1 MSARPYRDDVHVGG
15 RREDDGSGPAR
26 RRAEGADRDR
36 TAPAIEEEVEA
47 GLELLVEDAIVDG
60 DQPVRPGGARAAFGY
75 PTFRRVYLGALLSN
89 IGSWMQ
95 TVILGAFLYH
105 QTGSAT
111 YVALGTLA
119 QLGPLLLLS
128 IPGGAV
134 ADRFD
139 RRTVLVVVS
148 IEQLAFSLAI
158 AALVSQP
165 SPDIALLLGC
175 ILAIGIGQAVY
186 APAYSALIPT
196 LVDRRDMAGA
206 ISLNSANMNLSR
218 VIGPAIGGVLY
229 AKVGAS
235 WVFVGN
241 AVTYLFIIGALWG
254 LRLPRAAIDAGES
267 RVQRLLGGIRAA
279 RADRVVSRCLTTMVL
294 FSFFCLPV
302 AVLMPVLAH
311 TNLGLD
317 EDSVAYGLLYAAFG
331 LGAVVG
337 ALSIGTFLVEHDLSA
352 LVRLGLAGYA
362 VSLAAFGLIRQPAFA
377 YPAAFLV
384 GVCYFGTVTSL
395 STVLQQR
402 LDDAVR
408 GRVMALWIMAFGGT
422 VPIGAIV
429 AGPLSDLVG
438 ITGVLLGGAAVAAL
452 LAVVGKVAPS
462 PSRGHERGQSGR

>member
-1 MSARPYRDDVHVGG
+1 VRRPTEDGPDPTR
-15 RREDDGSGPAR
+15 RREPTG
-26 RRAEGADRDR
+26 DRD
-36 TAPAIEEEVEA
+36 AGHPATEEEIESGVEA
-47 GLELLVEDAIVDG
+47 LVEDALVDG
-60 DQPVRPGGARAAFGY
+60 DQPVRRGGARAAFSY
-75 PTFRRVYLGALLSN
+75 PTFRRVYTGALLSN

-95 TVILGAFLYH
+95 TVILGAFVYH

-111 YVALGTLA
+111 YVALATLA

-148 IEQLAFSLAI
+148 VEQLAFSLAI
-158 AALVSQP
+158 AALVARS
-165 SPDIALLLGC
+165 SPNLVLLLGC
-175 ILAIGIGQAVY
+175 VLAIGIGQAVY

-196 LVDRRDMAGA
+196 LVDRKDMAGA
-206 ISLNSANMNLSR
+206 IALNSANMNLSR
-218 VIGPAIGGVLY
+218 VIGPAVGGLLY
-229 AKVGAS
+229 ARVGAS

-241 AVTYLFIIGALWG
+241 AVTYLCIIGALWG
-254 LRLPRAAIDAGES
+254 VRLPRAAVTTGE
-267 RVQRLLGGIRAA
+267 RRIQRLLGGIRAA
-279 RADRVVSRCLTTMVL
+279 RQDRVVSRCLTTMVL

-311 TNLGLD
+311 RNLGLS
-317 EDSVAYGLLYAAFG
+317 EDSAAYGLLYAAFG

-337 ALSIGTFLVEHDLSA
+337 ALSIGTFLVERELGT
-352 LVRLGLAGYA
+352 LIRLGLAGYA
-362 VSLAAFGLIRQPAFA
+362 VALAAFGLIRQPALA
-377 YPAAFLV
+377 YPTAFLV

-438 ITGVLLGGAAVAAL
+438 ITAVLLGGAVVAAL
-452 LAVVGKVAPS
+452 LAARAGVAP
-462 PSRGHERGQSGR
+462 PGAAGDERMTPG

>member
-1 MSARPYRDDVHVGG
+1 M
-15 RREDDGSGPAR
+15 DDGSGTTR
-26 RRAEGADRDR
+26 RGAEGAGPEA
-36 TAPAIEEEVEA
+36 TPPATEGEIESGV
-47 GLELLVEDAIVDG
+47 ELLVEDAIVDG
-60 DQPVRPGGARAAFGY
+60 DQPVRRGGARAAFSY

-95 TVILGAFLYH
+95 TVILGAFIYH

-148 IEQLAFSLAI
+148 VEQLAFSLAI
-158 AALVSQP
+158 AALVTRS
-165 SPDIALLLGC
+165 SPNIALLLGC
-175 ILAIGIGQAVY
+175 ILAIGVGQAVY

-254 LRLPRAAIDAGES
+254 VRLPRAIVEIGES

-279 RADRVVSRCLTTMVL
+279 RRDRVVSRCLTTMVL

-311 TNLGLD
+311 ANLGLD

-337 ALSIGTFLVEHDLSA
+337 ALSIGTFLVERDLA
-352 LVRLGLAGYA
+352 TLVRLGLAGYA
-362 VSLAAFGLIRQPAFA
+362 VSLAAFGLVRQPGIA

-438 ITGVLLGGAAVAAL
+438 ITGVLLGGAVVAAL
-452 LAVVGKVAPS
+452 LAVFARLAP
-462 PSRGHERGQSGR
+462 PGARATTRELTTP

>member
-1 MSARPYRDDVHVGG
+1 V
-15 RREDDGSGPAR
+15 DDGSGTTR
-26 RRAEGADRDR
+26 RGAEGAGPEA
-36 TAPAIEEEVEA
+36 TPPATEGEIESGV
-47 GLELLVEDAIVDG
+47 ELLVEDAIVDG
-60 DQPVRPGGARAAFGY
+60 DQPVRRGGARAAFSY

-95 TVILGAFLYH
+95 TVILGAFIYH

-148 IEQLAFSLAI
+148 VEQLAFSLAI
-158 AALVSQP
+158 AALVTRS
-165 SPDIALLLGC
+165 SPNIALLLGC
-175 ILAIGIGQAVY
+175 ILAIGVGQAVY

-254 LRLPRAAIDAGES
+254 VRLPRAIVEIGES

-279 RADRVVSRCLTTMVL
+279 RRDRVVSRCLTTMVL

-311 TNLGLD
+311 ANLGLD

-337 ALSIGTFLVEHDLSA
+337 ALSIGTFLVERDLA
-352 LVRLGLAGYA
+352 TLVRLGLAGYA
-362 VSLAAFGLIRQPAFA
+362 VSLAAFGLVRQPGIA

-438 ITGVLLGGAAVAAL
+438 ITGVLLGGAVVAAL
-452 LAVVGKVAPS
+452 LAVFARLAP
-462 PSRGHERGQSGR
+462 PGARATTRELTTP

>member
-1 MSARPYRDDVHVGG
+1 M
-15 RREDDGSGPAR
+15 DDGSGTTR
-26 RRAEGADRDR
+26 RGAEGAGPEA
-36 TAPAIEEEVEA
+36 TPPATEGEIESGV
-47 GLELLVEDAIVDG
+47 ELLVEDAIVDG
-60 DQPVRPGGARAAFGY
+60 DQPVRRGGARAAFSY

-95 TVILGAFLYH
+95 TVILGAFIYH

-148 IEQLAFSLAI
+148 VEQLAFSLAI
-158 AALVSQP
+158 AALVTRS
-165 SPDIALLLGC
+165 SPNIALLLGC
-175 ILAIGIGQAVY
+175 ILAIGVGQAVY

-254 LRLPRAAIDAGES
+254 VRLPRAIVEIGES

-279 RADRVVSRCLTTMVL
+279 RRDRVVSRCLTTMVL

-311 TNLGLD
+311 ANLGLD

-337 ALSIGTFLVEHDLSA
+337 ALSIGTFLVERDLA
-352 LVRLGLAGYA
+352 TLVRLGRAGYA
-362 VSLAAFGLIRQPAFA
+362 VSLAAFGLVRQPGIA

-438 ITGVLLGGAAVAAL
+438 ITGVLLGGAVVAAL
-452 LAVVGKVAPS
+452 LAVFARLAP
-462 PSRGHERGQSGR
+462 PGARATTRELTTP

>member
-1 MSARPYRDDVHVGG
+1 VGEPG
-15 RREDDGSGPAR
+15 
-26 RRAEGADRDR
+26 
-36 TAPAIEEEVEA
+36 V
-47 GLELLVEDAIVDG
+47 ELLVEDAIVDG
-60 DQPVRPGGARAAFGY
+60 DRTVERRGARAAFAY

-95 TVILGAFLYH
+95 TVILGAFIYR

-119 QLGPLLLLS
+119 QLGPLLLFS

-139 RRTVLVVVS
+139 RRTVLIVVS
-148 IEQLAFSLAI
+148 VEQLLFSFAI
-158 AALVSQP
+158 AALVREP
-165 SPDIALLLGC
+165 HPGMTLLLGC

-196 LVDRRDMAGA
+196 LVDRKDMAGA

-235 WVFVGN
+235 WVFAGN

-254 LRLPRAAIDAGES
+254 LQLPRATVEPGE
-267 RVQRLLGGIRAA
+267 RRLQRLLGGVRTA
-279 RADRVVSRCLTTMVL
+279 RADRVVGRCLATMVL
-294 FSFFCLPV
+294 FSFFCLPI

-311 TNLGLD
+311 VNLGLG

-337 ALSIGTFLVEHDLSA
+337 ALSIGTLLVGRDLA
-352 LVRLGLAGYA
+352 GLVRLGLAGFA
-362 VSLAAFGLIRQPAFA
+362 LSLAAFALLRTPAYA
-377 YPAAFLV
+377 YPVAFLV

-422 VPIGAIV
+422 VPLGAIV
-429 AGPLSDLVG
+429 AGPVSDLVG
-438 ITGVLLGGAAVAAL
+438 ITGVLLAGAAVAAA
-452 LAVVGKVAPS
+452 LAVFAGVGPS
-462 PSRGHERGQSGR
+462 DPADPAGAGTSARGSESPGTG

>member
-1 MSARPYRDDVHVGG
+1 M
-15 RREDDGSGPAR
+15 DDGSGTTR
-26 RRAEGADRDR
+26 RGAEGAGPEA
-36 TAPAIEEEVEA
+36 TPPATEGEIESGV
-47 GLELLVEDAIVDG
+47 ELLVEDAIVDG
-60 DQPVRPGGARAAFGY
+60 DQPVRRGGARAAFSY

-95 TVILGAFLYH
+95 TVILGAFIYH

-148 IEQLAFSLAI
+148 VEQLAFSLAI
-158 AALVSQP
+158 AALVTRS
-165 SPDIALLLGC
+165 SPNIALLLGC
-175 ILAIGIGQAVY
+175 ILAIGVGQAVY

-254 LRLPRAAIDAGES
+254 VRLPRAIVEIGES

-279 RADRVVSRCLTTMVL
+279 RRDRVVSRCLTTMVL

-311 TNLGLD
+311 ANLGLD

-337 ALSIGTFLVEHDLSA
+337 ALSIGTFLVERDLA
-352 LVRLGLAGYA
+352 TLVRLGLAGYA
-362 VSLAAFGLIRQPAFA
+362 VSLASFGLVRQPGFA

-438 ITGVLLGGAAVAAL
+438 ITGVLLGGAVVAAL
-452 LAVVGKVAPS
+452 LAVFARLAP
-462 PSRGHERGQSGR
+462 PGARATTRELTTP

>member
-1 MSARPYRDDVHVGG
+1 M
-15 RREDDGSGPAR
+15 DDGSGTTR
-26 RRAEGADRDR
+26 RGAEGAGPEA
-36 TAPAIEEEVEA
+36 TPPATEGEIESGV
-47 GLELLVEDAIVDG
+47 ELLVEDAIVDG
-60 DQPVRPGGARAAFGY
+60 DQPVRRGGARAAFSY

-95 TVILGAFLYH
+95 TVILGAFIYH

-148 IEQLAFSLAI
+148 VEQLAFSLAI
-158 AALVSQP
+158 AALVTRS
-165 SPDIALLLGC
+165 SPNIALLLGC
-175 ILAIGIGQAVY
+175 ILAIGVGQAVY

-254 LRLPRAAIDAGES
+254 VRLPRAIVEIGES

-279 RADRVVSRCLTTMVL
+279 RRDRVVSRCLTTMVL

-311 TNLGLD
+311 ANLGLD

-337 ALSIGTFLVEHDLSA
+337 ALSIGTFLVERDLA
-352 LVRLGLAGYA
+352 TLVRLGLAGYA
-362 VSLAAFGLIRQPAFA
+362 VSLAAFGLVRQPGIA

-438 ITGVLLGGAAVAAL
+438 ITGVLLGGAVVAAL
-452 LAVVGKVAPS
+452 LAVFARLAP
-462 PSRGHERGQSGR
+462 PGRAPPPGN